1 MGRVSNAAGKG
12 VNGTGFAIFGIMI
25 VIGYIAAGLA
35 VLGIVIV
42 GVGGDVATA
51 ELPFGVGPFSTKGNY
66 CVKLATYGH
75 SLYSIPAS
83 ATPTQSQV
91 RSIEDQTVWLIKH
104 APDHSLK
111 NALEDWLAAQGYG
124 SASDVKASGHKVT
137 VWFSDNC
144 KSADMAIPGWLN
156 GITGWNGVAG
166 DGVGYLLN
174 PFGAP

>member
-1 MGRVSNAAGKG
+1 MGRFTDAAGKG
-12 VNGTGFAIFGIMI
+12 AKGTGFAVFGFLLL
-25 VIGYIAAGLA
+25 IGYAAAGLA
-35 VLGIVIV
+35 LLGILVV
-42 GVGGDVATA
+42 GVGGDVAAA

-75 SLYSIPAS
+75 FLYSIPAS

-91 RSIEDQTVWLIKH
+91 RSVESQTTWLIKN
-104 APDHSLK
+104 APDHSIK
-111 NALEDWLAAQGYG
+111 SALVDWFTAQGYG

-156 GITGWNGVAG
+156 GITGWNGIVG